1 MSKRNALA
9 EVIRYSRGEDA
20 SVRPSAQDYI
30 TADAVLA
37 EDYSQPMYDYAAME
51 RGARVLIEDGQFG
64 VPWEDA
70 SIEDR
75 AETMGRVRA
84 ILNAALEG

>member
-20 SVRPSAQDYI
+20 SVRPNEQDFI

-37 EDYSQPMYDYAAME
+37 EGYAQTANHT
-51 RGARVLIEDGQFG
+51 AK
-64 VPWEDA
+64 
-70 SIEDR
+70 
-75 AETMGRVRA
+75 
-84 ILNAALEG
+84 